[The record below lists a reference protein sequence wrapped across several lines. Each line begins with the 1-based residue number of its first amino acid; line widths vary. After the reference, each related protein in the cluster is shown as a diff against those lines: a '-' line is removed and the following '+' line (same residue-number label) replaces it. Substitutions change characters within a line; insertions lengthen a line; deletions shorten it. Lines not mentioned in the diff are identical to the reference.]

1 MHVFSKVNIMTGL
14 FFESGVSTGF
24 PKNIFTDICR
34 CASIIVLDFCRIT
47 WENIMNVWQEYVQ
60 KMNSLSAG
68 ACEQMK
74 SRGMWNLKKKIAG
87 VCEVWTATQP
97 ANHRLHWS
105 GCEGHS
111 KGFIKCPLKTI
122 ASELIKSWFQVSDKD
137 FSITLNAYFIVKW
150 YDSRCHP
157 DDIKCQLKVF
167 PLQNVIHIC
176 VYIYTCSFLAP
187 EFGI

>member
-1 MHVFSKVNIMTGL
+1 MCINNCFGFLQDYVRKYHECMAGVRAKNEFSV
-14 FFESGVSTGF
+14 
-24 PKNIFTDICR
+24 CR
-34 CASIIVLDFCRIT
+34 S
-47 WENIMNVWQEYVQ
+47 W
-60 KMNSLSAG
+60 G

-105 GCEGHS
+105 GCEGHPQ
-111 KGFIKCPLKTI
+111 GFIKCPLKTI
-122 ASELIKSWFQVSDKD
+122 AGELIKSWVQVSDKD

-157 DDIKCQLKVF
+157 NAIQCQLKVL
-167 PLQNVIHIC
+167 PLQNVIHVC
-176 VYIYTCSFLAP
+176 VYIYLLF
-187 EFGI
+187 FGPRI